1 MRASVVRTFPVSHD
15 HERNVEGKSEEES
28 PVLDV
33 GLVQALQLV
42 VVDVPGQVPAE
53 PSFLAHGAAPATP
66 PGVEDLLPS
75 AVLLYPVVVAQL
87 LRHLVQHPGV
97 EREVDGRRPDPV
109 FLPQPTGDLSVPSH
123 VEGQPA
129 QHEDLLAG
137 GIGEVREEALSHV
150 SLHDAHG
157 HGGEKKGGED
167 VHEEDVALR
176 VYVGHGAGLVR
187 AQVVDPPVVDVD
199 GQDDDEHEEGDG
211 GHVRHDIA
219 LHAEEGEP
227 VRAVLPH
234 HVGAVQPQP
243 AGAERR
249 NFVPLPS
256 RESSLGFVRLERVDQ
271 SEPPLPLLPRVELCA
286 LLAQE
291 ALQVVPDE
299 EEGDQHDEDQ

>member
-1 MRASVVRTFPVSHD
+1 M
-15 HERNVEGKSEEES
+15 
-28 PVLDV
+28 
-33 GLVQALQLV
+33 
-42 VVDVPGQVPAE
+42 
-53 PSFLAHGAAPATP
+53 
-66 PGVEDLLPS
+66 
-75 AVLLYPVVVAQL
+75 
-87 LRHLVQHPGV
+87 
-97 EREVDGRRPDPV
+97 
-109 FLPQPTGDLSVPSH
+109 PSH

-187 AQVVDPPVVDVD
+187 TQVVDPPVVDVD

-211 GHVRHDIA
+211 GHVGHDVA

-243 AGAERR
+243 AGAEGR
-249 NFVPLPS
+249 NLVPIPS
-256 RESSLGFVRLERVDQ
+256 RESSLGLVRLERVDQ

-286 LLAQE
+286 LLAQQ

-299 EEGDQHDEDQ
+299 EEGDQHDEDQKEVEERVGGKPAVRTQSWLREDGIAAVPLEVVVAEVVRGIAVVQVSGGGGRRTRHNTAESFKISRFRPTLF